1 MDPAAVKATGGDQSA
16 LSLSFRLAAAVGL
29 FVAFGV
35 FVLVALVAPD
45 AGLSVTS
52 LGQGVALA
60 AVFAAAPIAALAP
73 RADAASLVALGG
85 GMTVAG
91 AAVTSGGN
99 LLGVVMVASG
109 VLLLLVG
116 GSHRPLL
123 TAALVGRLLV
133 YAIVLAAGVFLAI
146 DTAMWTGLAAI
157 VVAVTVSLST
167 RWRRLGRPR

>member
-1 MDPAAVKATGGDQSA
+1 
-16 LSLSFRLAAAVGL
+16 
-29 FVAFGV
+29 
-35 FVLVALVAPD
+35 
-45 AGLSVTS
+45 
-52 LGQGVALA
+52 
-60 AVFAAAPIAALAP
+60 
-73 RADAASLVALGG
+73 
-85 GMTVAG
+85 MTVAG